1 MRHILVSFLLLVM
14 PWPAAEASAF
24 QRQNRPE
31 IRSGVLYRLNFT
43 LHVFEG
49 SQDRKREF
57 VMTVG
62 ERRSGRVRALTKV
75 PVRQGIGVVHMETGV
90 KRAADR
96 KSKAEY
102 NLKLN
107 WSSTKELRNRP
118 ARIRLLIHES
128 RQLNVILQKTVPPNE
143 ATVLSTYN
151 DKQRNRRYEFVVTAE
166 KLQ

>member
-1 MRHILVSFLLLVM
+1 MHNILVSFLLLVM
-14 PWPAAEASAF
+14 PWPATEVSAF

-31 IRSGVLYRLNFT
+31 TRSSALYRLNFT
-43 LHVFEG
+43 LHVIEG

-75 PVRQGIGVVHMETGV
+75 PIRQGMEVVYMETGV
-90 KRAADR
+90 KCD
-96 KSKAEY
+96 AEY
-102 NLKLN
+102 QEV
-107 WSSTKELRNRP
+107 SSGIQLEVELVFNEVAAESAGTDLP
-118 ARIRLLIHES
+118 LIHEWQS
-128 RQLNVILQKTVPPNE
+128 EIQKTVPPNE

-151 DKQRNRRYEFVVTAE
+151 DEQRHRRYEFVVTAE